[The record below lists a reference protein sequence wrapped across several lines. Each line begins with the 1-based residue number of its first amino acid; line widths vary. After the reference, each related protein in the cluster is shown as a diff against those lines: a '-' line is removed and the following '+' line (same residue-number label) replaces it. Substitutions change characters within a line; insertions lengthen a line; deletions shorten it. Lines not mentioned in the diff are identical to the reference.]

1 MLAYI
6 AARRN
11 QGTAVRALADEIG
24 ISKSALHAL
33 SENRSEY
40 KVWSRIT
47 RWYLE
52 DRVKRQGE
60 LPDDVTDFGMV
71 ALQVLNNIPEAGR
84 EHALREYAEFLK
96 GLHDRA
102 LAPYPD
108 WLVRLLARLDGA
120 EEPPAPAEGAP

>member
-6 AARRN
+6 AARRK

-47 RWYLE
+47 KWYLE

-71 ALQVLNNIPEAGR
+71 ALQVLNNIPEAER
-84 EHALREYAEFLK
+84 ERALREYAEFLK
-96 GLHDRA
+96 DLHDRA

-108 WLVRLLARLDGA
+108 WLARLLARLAGA
-120 EEPPAPAEGAP
+120 EEPGGPAEGAP